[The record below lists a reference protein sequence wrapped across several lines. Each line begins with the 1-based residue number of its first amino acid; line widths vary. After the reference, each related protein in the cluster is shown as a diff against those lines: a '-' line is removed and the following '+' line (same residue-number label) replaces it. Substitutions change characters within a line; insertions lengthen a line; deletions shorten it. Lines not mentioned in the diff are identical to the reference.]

1 MHQNKNN
8 EGSSLPD
15 IDASMGIKY
24 SKELLEPIVKNSISV
39 AGVIRELGLKLSGGT
54 YSHLVSRIKKYG
66 ISTTHF
72 LGSKANSGKN
82 HLPEKLSADQILV
95 VDRHSGRKEA
105 IELLRRALLEIGVE
119 HKCAVCDLPPEW
131 NGKYLQLQIDHIN
144 GDWTDNRREN
154 LRFICGNCHMQT
166 DNFAGKNATHTSNPP
181 VIKPPKLI
189 KTEGPKPS
197 EINPEWRH
205 QPRPNTRKVERP
217 TKEELEQLLWEKPT
231 VQLAI
236 EFGVSDNAVSK
247 WAKSYGLS
255 KPPPG
260 YWAKLRANQK

>member
-1 MHQNKNN
+1 MR
-8 EGSSLPD
+8 
-15 IDASMGIKY
+15 IKY
-24 SKELLEPIVKNSISV
+24 SKELLEPIVKNCISV
-39 AGVIRELGLKLSGGT
+39 AGVMRELKLNQSGGNH
-54 YSHLVSRIKKYG
+54 YYLSKKIAAYE
-66 ISTTHF
+66 INTDHF
-72 LGSKANSGKN
+72 LGQGANSGQR
-82 HLPEKLSADQILV
+82 HRPEKLSPETILV
-95 VDRHSGRKEA
+95 IDRHNGRKED
-105 IELLRRALLEIGVE
+105 IGRLRRALLESGIE
-119 HKCAVCDLPPEW
+119 HKCAVCGLPPLW
-131 NGKYLQLQIDHIN
+131 CNKYLQLQIDHIN
-144 GDWTDNRREN
+144 GVITDNRIEN

-166 DNFAGKNATHTSNPP
+166 DTFGTKNATHLTKPI

-236 EFGVSDNAVSK
+236 EFCVSDNAVSK

-260 YWAKLRANQK
+260 YWAKLRDNQK